1 MDWTVTH
8 ALNHFLAAHDALE
21 DPLTAYVRAAE
32 ALFAGVL
39 LAAFLLARGHGRTG
53 IRRVAAAGGASAALG
68 LLAAQVLSRLVERP
82 RPFVTHP
89 AALHLFAAHA
99 PDPGFPS
106 DHATAAFA
114 IAVAV
119 LLRDRRWG
127 APVLAAAVV
136 LAAGRVALGV
146 HYPTDVVGGALLG
159 TASALALWTPP
170 ARRALHAAAD
180 LAGRALDAMLSP
192 LTAR

>member
-1 MDWTVTH
+1 MDWTLTH
-8 ALNHFLAAHDALE
+8 ALNAYLAAHDAVE
-21 DPLTAYVRAAE
+21 DPVTAYVRAAE

-39 LAAFLLARGHGRTG
+39 LAVFLLARGRGRTG
-53 IRRVAAAGGASAALG
+53 IRRVAAAAGASAALG
-68 LLAAQVLSRLVERP
+68 LLLAQVLSRLVERP
-82 RPFVTHP
+82 WPFVTHP

-99 PDPGFPS
+99 ADPGFPS

-127 APVLAAAVV
+127 APVLVAAVV

-146 HYPTDVVGGALLG
+146 HYPTDVLGGALLG
-159 TASALALWTPP
+159 ALSALALWTVP
-170 ARRALHAAAD
+170 ARRAVHALAD
-180 LAGRALDAMLSP
+180 AAGRAVDAAVP
-192 LTAR
+192 LPIR